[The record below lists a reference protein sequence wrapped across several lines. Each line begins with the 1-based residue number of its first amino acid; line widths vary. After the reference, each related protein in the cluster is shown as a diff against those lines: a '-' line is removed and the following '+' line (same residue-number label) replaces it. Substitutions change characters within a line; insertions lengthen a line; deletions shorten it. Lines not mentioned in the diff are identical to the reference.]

1 MQDNTHTAFLP
12 VAPMPLRGFHIENS
26 CGNVKWKKRMP
37 VSDKGK
43 GRGIG
48 LLNVK
53 QSIDKYDGDLQLKQD
68 GNRFVADLFL
78 NS

>member
-1 MQDNTHTAFLP
+1 
-12 VAPMPLRGFHIENS
+12 
-26 CGNVKWKKRMP
+26 
-37 VSDKGK
+37 
-43 GRGIG
+43 
-48 LLNVK
+48 VK

>member
-1 MQDNTHTAFLP
+1 M
-12 VAPMPLRGFHIENS
+12 E
-26 CGNVKWKKRMP
+26 KRMP

-78 NS
+78 NFMKRAVSSFFCAQIVVGAKKS